1 MTSIYQIFDCQIC
14 ISDLLNSRASTR
26 VYKSNSKCNLLVRTL
41 FFLYEATDLQSLDK
55 MKFLRIFLNLQ

>member
-1 MTSIYQIFDCQIC
+1 MTFIYKIFDCQIY

-26 VYKSNSKCNLLVRTL
+26 VYKSNSKCNLLVSTL
-41 FFLYEATDLQSLDK
+41 FFLCEATDLQILVK